1 MKVHRHLL
9 AAFGVIGLV
18 GGGAV
23 LHSGL
28 SSPTA
33 HATPS
38 VPTDGTIADVA
49 ERTVD
54 SVVNISVSRGEQ
66 SNDGDDT
73 DPFGQ
78 SRPHKTGAK
87 GSGVIVTASGRIL
100 TNAHVVD
107 GFDTITVTL
116 QDGTEL
122 DAKVIGKDTRAD
134 LAVLQLK
141 GNVPKNLKPLP
152 FGDSSALRLGDI
164 VLAVGD
170 GMGVGK
176 SVSMGIVSA
185 KNRHF
190 DGAGQQPIEEYEDFI
205 QTDAAI
211 NPGNSGGALVNL
223 KGELVGINT
232 AIASRSGGYQGVGF
246 AIPSNMARPIME
258 MLVQDGKVSRGYL
271 GVHIE
276 TVNAKVAKEDKL
288 AATSGVEVK
297 DVEPNG
303 PAALAKLQSG
313 DVIVALDGRAMKD
326 GASLRNTIALIR
338 PGTVVALEVVH
349 RDGNRNMVKAK
360 LGELPEQ
367 QLSQQQQQPPQ
378 RQQRQQ
384 QPGRRGRG
392 GQLMPPQM
400 PNGNGWNCQQ
410 TPNGW
415 QCESHNGG
423 WGQP

>member
-1 MKVHRHLL
+1 MKVHRHLV
-9 AAFGVIGLV
+9 AAIAAIGLV
-18 GGGAV
+18 GAGAA
-23 LHSGL
+23 LRSTAM
-28 SSPTA
+28 PTA

-49 ERTVD
+49 ERVVD
-54 SVVNISVSRGEQ
+54 SVVNIAVSKQERVEQ
-66 SNDGDDT
+66 VDMDDWGS
-73 DPFGQ
+73 PFGGQ
-78 SRPHKTGAK
+78 TPHKTGAK

-107 GFDTITVTL
+107 GFDDIKVTL

-141 GNVPKNLKPLP
+141 GNVPRGLKPLT
-152 FGDSSALRLGDI
+152 FGDSGTLRLGDI

-185 KNRHF
+185 KGLGNV
-190 DGAGQQPIEEYEDFI
+190 GIEEYEDFI

-232 AIASRSGGYQGVGF
+232 AIASRSGGYQGIGF

-258 MLVQDGKVSRGYL
+258 MLVRDGKVSRGYL
-271 GVHIE
+271 GVNIE
-276 TVNAKVAKEDKL
+276 TVNAKVAKEDQL
-288 AATSGVEVK
+288 PTTSGVEVK
-297 DVEPNG
+297 SVQQG
-303 PAALAKLQSG
+303 SPAEVAHLAVR
-313 DVIVALDGRAMKD
+313 DVIVGLDGRPMKD
-326 GASLRNTIALIR
+326 GATLRNTIALIR
-338 PGTVVALEVVH
+338 PGTTVALDVVH
-349 RDGNRNMVKAK
+349 ADGNRYTVKAR
-360 LGELPEQ
+360 LGELPDQ
-367 QLSQQQQQPPQ
+367 PQVSQQQQQQ
-378 RQQRQQ
+378 QQRMPRGQRL
-384 QPGRRGRG
+384 PRGRM
-392 GQLMPPQM
+392 QPPPQM
-400 PNGNGWNCQQ
+400 PQGNGWNCQQ

-415 QCESHNGG
+415 QCESHQGPGG
-423 WGQP
+423 SFVGP